1 MVRAAPLMTDSACDL
16 DELPYLVGR
25 AWTLGDGVRAE
36 DILAP
41 EHAGKDL
48 AATAFVLH
56 GVAPDLALRPG
67 DFIVAGLEF
76 GRGAATKATARALR
90 VLGAGAVIARS
101 FGEAFARC
109 ALHIG
114 LPPLQ
119 VEETAAI
126 KTGDR
131 LRVDIEGHKVVNLSS
146 GDRHVIRNI
155 YGEALDVLR
164 AGGMAE
170 YVAAVRGKT

>member
-1 MVRAAPLMTDSACDL
+1 MTDSAFDL

-25 AWTLGDGVRAE
+25 AWTLGDWIGAD

-41 EHAGKDL
+41 EHAGTAL
-48 AATAFVLH
+48 AAAFVLQRVMP
-56 GVAPDLALRPG
+56 GRSLRPG

-76 GRGAATKATARALR
+76 GHGAASRSAARGLR
-90 VLGAGAVIARS
+90 MIGAGAVIARS
-101 FGEAFARC
+101 FGEAFVHS
-109 ALHIG
+109 ALQVG

-126 KTGDR
+126 KSGDR
-131 LRVDIEGHKVVNLSS
+131 LRVDVEGHKVVNLSS
-146 GDRHVIRNI
+146 GDRYVIRNI
-155 YGEALDVLR
+155 YGDALDVLR

-170 YVAAVRGKT
+170 YLAARRAKT

>member
-1 MVRAAPLMTDSACDL
+1 MTDSALDL

-25 AWTLGDGVRAE
+25 AWKLGDRIRAD

-41 EHAGKDL
+41 PHAERDL
-48 AATAFVLH
+48 PTAGAVLSR
-56 GVAPDLALRPG
+56 VAPPLALQPG
-67 DFIVAGLEF
+67 DFIVAGVAF
-76 GRGAATKATARALR
+76 GVGAATHATARALR
-90 VLGAGAVIARS
+90 LIGAGAVIARS
-101 FGEAFARC
+101 FGDEFLRC
-109 ALHIG
+109 ALHVG

-119 VEETAAI
+119 VEETEAI

-146 GDRHVIRNI
+146 GDRHVIRNV
-155 YGEALDVLR
+155 YGDALDVLR

-170 YVAAVRGKT
+170 YLAAHRGRG

>member
-1 MVRAAPLMTDSACDL
+1 MTDPGTEL
-16 DELPYLVGR
+16 EELPYLVGR
-25 AWTLGDGVRAE
+25 AWKLGDGIRAE
-36 DILAP
+36 QILAP
-41 EHAGKDL
+41 GATGQDL
-48 AATAFVLH
+48 AAAAAVLSA
-56 GVAPDLALRPG
+56 VAPDLQLQPG
-67 DFIVAGLEF
+67 DFIVAGTDF
-76 GRGAATKATARALR
+76 GGGPATNATARALR
-90 VLGAGAVIARS
+90 RIGAGAVIARS
-101 FGEAFARC
+101 FGDAFARC
-109 ALHIG
+109 ALHVG

-155 YGEALDVLR
+155 YGEALEVLR

-170 YVAAVRGKT
+170 YAAAMRGRT

>member
-1 MVRAAPLMTDSACDL
+1 MSDSALEL

-25 AWTLGDGVRAE
+25 AWKLGDDVRAE
-36 DILAP
+36 QILAP
-41 EHAGKDL
+41 DRADTDL
-48 AATAFVLH
+48 AARAF
-56 GVAPDLALRPG
+56 ALRDVAASPALQPG
-67 DFIVAGLEF
+67 DFVVAGLGF
-76 GRGAATKATARALR
+76 GSGAATRATARALR
-90 VLGAGAVIARS
+90 LVGAAAVIARS
-101 FGEAFARC
+101 FGDEFARC
-109 ALHIG
+109 ALHVG

-119 VEETAAI
+119 VEETEAI

-146 GDRHVIRNI
+146 GDRYVIRNI

-170 YVAAVRGKT
+170 YLALRSRP